1 MYLYWQEREFVPM
14 NRLLGPL
21 PKNAFVAAARD
32 SIPPARQRIT
42 TASSRGSLRGG
53 RARGRTTK
61 HRAEPMSRQ
70 GKSNRGKGK
79 KRQRHGTELPDLNVD
94 VLQDDGEQEVN
105 LTQNAPPPEDI

>member
-1 MYLYWQEREFVPM
+1 
-14 NRLLGPL
+14 
-21 PKNAFVAAARD
+21 
-32 SIPPARQRIT
+32 
-42 TASSRGSLRGG
+42 
-53 RARGRTTK
+53 
-61 HRAEPMSRQ
+61 MSRQ